1 MHVRLRSSW
10 RPPSLS
16 CSSGAAAVHWLL
28 CSDYRAPATMQRL
41 LCSGRVSA
49 AECVTALPTTATHQQ
64 WMEGDAVHL
73 TLQASHYHWCPSPPP
88 LPSPSVRLLPPC
100 PCWCWCRRPVCRVP
114 STSSTS
120 AFWFATRL
128 FALPPASLRW
138 SGERSVAEVV
148 VLGSSVLLSVLSVQ
162 GALLCALFCDGC
174 CGPSP
179 LWVQCCVL
187 CHACSALGAV
197 LLFYSFVSM
206 RDGSLCAGCVA
217 VSRQCVE
224 HLSLP
229 LSCRLPPPP
238 STYSQRR
245 AGLSSSFLLLL
256 FSPRAPSGH
265 DTPRMRS
272 GYSASERTEGSLF

>member
-1 MHVRLRSSW
+1 M
-10 RPPSLS
+10 
-16 CSSGAAAVHWLL
+16 
-28 CSDYRAPATMQRL
+28 
-41 LCSGRVSA
+41 
-49 AECVTALPTTATHQQ
+49 
-64 WMEGDAVHL
+64 
-73 TLQASHYHWCPSPPP
+73 
-88 LPSPSVRLLPPC
+88 
-100 PCWCWCRRPVCRVP
+100 
-114 STSSTS
+114 
-120 AFWFATRL
+120 
-128 FALPPASLRW
+128 
-138 SGERSVAEVV
+138 
-148 VLGSSVLLSVLSVQ
+148 LGSSVLLSVLSVQ
-162 GALLCALFCDGC
+162 GALLCALFCDCC

-256 FSPRAPSGH
+256 FSDTSQSMFYTLCNIDTVTTGTERH
-265 DTPRMRS
+265 DTPRMRN
-272 GYSASERTEGSLF
+272 GYGNLTVLGPVTLAEFSAQR